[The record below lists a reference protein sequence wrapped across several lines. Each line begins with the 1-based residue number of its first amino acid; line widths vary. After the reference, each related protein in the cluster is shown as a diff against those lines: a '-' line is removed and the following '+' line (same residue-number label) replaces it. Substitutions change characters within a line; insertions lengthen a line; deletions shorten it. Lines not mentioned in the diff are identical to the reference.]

1 MTNNRRT
8 VVAAAVLIVVAA
20 VVWIAWAAR
29 DAGSG
34 RAPVTPRA
42 STQAEPGMD
51 DMAGMDMGGDGTVR
65 LTAQQIRQFGVTF
78 GSAEMRVLADEI
90 RATGQVTEDE
100 TRVAQV
106 ALKFSGFAERLYVD
120 HTGQAVQRGQPL
132 LEVYSSELVAAQQE
146 LLVAQRL
153 DRSLERSSVPGAP
166 AGGSNLLDAAKRRLQ
181 LWDIPDAQIEEVL
194 RTGEA
199 RRTMT
204 IPAPASGVVTQKH
217 VVRGQA
223 VPAGMPLYTIVD
235 LSEVWVE
242 IEVREADAPGLRR
255 GADAVVE
262 LTALPG
268 QPFRGRVS
276 FVYPELDR
284 ATRSVRARVSV
295 ANPAMRLKPGMYAT
309 VRLSSPAR
317 RALTIPASAL
327 IRTGE
332 RNVVFVDM
340 GAMGGGLMPLEVEVG
355 RATSD
360 YVEILS
366 GVEPGQRVVTSAQFL
381 LESESN
387 IAQVMKAMIGQMSSG
402 DMGQMKDMPG
412 IKMP

>member
-1 MTNNRRT
+1 
-8 VVAAAVLIVVAA
+8 
-20 VVWIAWAAR
+20 
-29 DAGSG
+29 
-34 RAPVTPRA
+34 
-42 STQAEPGMD
+42 
-51 DMAGMDMGGDGTVR
+51 
-65 LTAQQIRQFGVTF
+65 
-78 GSAEMRVLADEI
+78 
-90 RATGQVTEDE
+90 
-100 TRVAQV
+100 
-106 ALKFSGFAERLYVD
+106 
-120 HTGQAVQRGQPL
+120 
-132 LEVYSSELVAAQQE
+132 
-146 LLVAQRL
+146 
-153 DRSLERSSVPGAP
+153 
-166 AGGSNLLDAAKRRLQ
+166 
-181 LWDIPDAQIEEVL
+181 
-194 RTGEA
+194 
-199 RRTMT
+199 
-204 IPAPASGVVTQKH
+204 
-217 VVRGQA
+217 
-223 VPAGMPLYTIVD
+223 MPLYTIVD